1 MPKIIRGIPFGEGI
15 VPFEETFQALA
26 EIGFWGLLGVEMWGK
41 MNTNEDPMCAAIAA
55 RKFIADLV
63 AAQTWAPQR
72 SFTPMIANSQVT
84 KSIFTGDDALS
95 GVK

>member
-1 MPKIIRGIPFGEGI
+1 MS
-15 VPFEETFQALA
+15 
-26 EIGFWGLLGVEMWGK
+26 
-41 MNTNEDPMCAAIAA
+41 AAIAA

-72 SFTPMIANSQVT
+72 SFTPMFANSQVT
-84 KSIFTGDDALS
+84 KSIFTDDNALS